1 MPQQGNVTSF
11 SWNANLP
18 FYCYINNE
26 DIYHYNGEIVGV
38 SISKYKQV
46 EEALSKCKNRLIEL
60 GEIKL
65 PKTPEELLK
74 EQTDVIEKQSKLL
87 ADVMNELKQ
96 MRGNYEPRTVESTN
110 ELPTREYEGESD
122 TIHEQGVGDDRPKS
136 DTDNGG
142 RQKSIQRSKKSRDE

>member
-1 MPQQGNVTSF
+1 MVMPQQGNVTSF

-65 PKTPEELLK
+65 PKT
-74 EQTDVIEKQSKLL
+74 
-87 ADVMNELKQ
+87 
-96 MRGNYEPRTVESTN
+96 RTPASSAHFIAALIYASI
-110 ELPTREYEGESD
+110 LP
-122 TIHEQGVGDDRPKS
+122 PF
-136 DTDNGG
+136 
-142 RQKSIQRSKKSRDE
+142 